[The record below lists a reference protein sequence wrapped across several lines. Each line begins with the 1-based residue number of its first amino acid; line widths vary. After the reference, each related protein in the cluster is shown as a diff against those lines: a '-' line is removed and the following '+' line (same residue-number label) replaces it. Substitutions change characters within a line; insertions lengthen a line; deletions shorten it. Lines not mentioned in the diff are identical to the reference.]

1 MGKRI
6 TKGWTYNDS
15 TRKYDYRVFNSS
27 GTEKTVFNEDG
38 SLFQE
43 GTEVTATAAE
53 LNKLAGSGV
62 SADELEY
69 LDASANGA
77 VTRYSKESLPIV
89 EATTAQDMKLVI
101 PKGSIIKNVWVLV
114 QTKELTGA
122 TKTIDIG
129 VSGGDENGFLAG
141 VSVAADGLI
150 KGTLLNSGQTLGA
163 LMSVDEGGTGQLVPE
178 PYVCSADTKLCY
190 TLGSDDF
197 AELVATAI
205 VEWVYIP
212 YTPDPA

>member
-6 TKGWTYNDS
+6 PKGWTYNDS

-38 SLFQE
+38 SLFQK
-43 GTEVTATAAE
+43 GTEVTASAAE

-62 SADELEY
+62 TADELEY

-77 VTRYSKESLPIV
+77 VTRYTKEAIPIV
-89 EATTAQDMKLVI
+89 AAATAQDMTIVI
-101 PKGSIIKNVWVLV
+101 PAGSIIKNVWLDVA
-114 QTKELTGA
+114 TAESSGA
-122 TKTIDIG
+122 TKTVDIG
-129 VSGGDENGFLAG
+129 VSGGDEDGFLAA
-141 VSVAADGLI
+141 VSVAAAGTI
-150 KGTLLNSGQTLGA
+150 KGTLLNSGQPLGA
-163 LMSVDEGGTGQLVPE
+163 LMSVDEGGTSELVPE
-178 PYVCSADTKLCY
+178 HYVCAAETTLCY

-197 AELVATAI
+197 AELVANVI

-212 YTPDPA
+212 